1 MLTMSSPTYVTQNE
15 YPLDDDTTLMSTTD
29 VHSYITHAND
39 TFVQVSG
46 YQLDELTGQPH
57 NMVRHPDM
65 PKAAFADMWY
75 TLQQGEPW
83 SGIVKNRR
91 KNGDHYW
98 VRANAVPMVRRG
110 QVTGYMSIR
119 TRATAEEIAAVEPL
133 YRALNDGRCKK
144 RIHKGLVVGKGW
156 LGKLPAMP
164 LRWRVRSVMAVLF
177 AGLAATLAAT
187 SAGWLPLAA
196 AAVVML
202 MGTLLFEQQIVRP
215 IENVARQAL
224 KVATGERNSVQHL
237 NRSDELGLTLRA
249 VGQLGLMCRWL
260 INDVSSQVVSVRDGS
275 DRLAQGN
282 EDLNDRTRQTVANVQ
297 QTVATMNQMAAS
309 VQSNSETA
317 AEVDKLSVAA
327 SSAATKGGNAMQ
339 TVVKTMDDIAD
350 STQRIGSIT
359 SLINDIAFQ
368 TNILALNAAVEAAR
382 AGEQG
387 KGFAVV
393 AGEVRHLASRSAS
406 AANDIR
412 KLIDASA
419 SKVQSGSEQ
428 VHAAGRTMDDIVV
441 QVKNVTQLI
450 AQISHATS
458 EQATGL
464 SELTRAVA
472 ELDSITQKNADLVEE
487 SARISA
493 MVKHRAGRLKDAVT
507 VLH

>member
-1 MLTMSSPTYVTQNE
+1 MSSPTYVTQNE

-29 VHSYITHAND
+29 IHSYITHAND

-187 SAGWLPLAA
+187 SAGWTPLAA

-202 MGTLLFEQQIVRP
+202 LGTLLFEQQIVRP

-487 SARISA
+487 SAHISA

>member
-1 MLTMSSPTYVTQNE
+1 MSSPTYVTQNE

-29 VHSYITHAND
+29 IHSYITHAND

-177 AGLAATLAAT
+177 AVLAATLVAT
-187 SAGWLPLAA
+187 SAGWMPLAA

-202 MGTLLFEQQIVRP
+202 LGMLLFEQQIVRP
-215 IENVARQAL
+215 VENVARQAL

-458 EQATGL
+458 GQATGL

-487 SARISA
+487 SAHISA

>member
-1 MLTMSSPTYVTQNE
+1 MSSPTYVTQNE

-119 TRATAEEIAAVEPL
+119 TRATAEEIAAVKPL

-487 SARISA
+487 SAHISA

>member
-1 MLTMSSPTYVTQNE
+1 MSSPTYVTQNE

-428 VHAAGRTMDDIVV
+428 VHAAGRTMDDIVE

-487 SARISA
+487 SAHISA